1 MPNKSKIRSH
11 IYFIKSLLYIEMKLY
26 DIIERATDFGT
37 FRSRDNF
44 FSFTLK
50 IILYIIPAIILGTY
64 TDITIKKL
72 QEYKALGDNTLYYIL
87 LQTLIVISTQYL
99 FIAFLLK
106 FTSEFQTTI
115 AGGYFIVLY
124 FGMQTNYIRMI
135 KEYITKV

>member
-1 MPNKSKIRSH
+1 MRV
-11 IYFIKSLLYIEMKLY
+11 Y

-72 QEYKALGDNTLYYIL
+72 QENKALGNNTLYYIL
-87 LQTLIVISTQYL
+87 LQTLIIISTQYFFL
-99 FIAFLLK
+99 AFLLK
-106 FTSEFQTTI
+106 FINEFQTTI

-124 FGMQTNYIRMI
+124 FGMQTNYIHMI
-135 KEYITKV
+135 KEYIAMV